1 MTMTKFALKE
11 KAVAMFQSAL
21 NNAGMQGDWG
31 TEDKPKYW
39 RGFVSK
45 EGTQEK
51 LYLLYQV
58 TDNIELNATDNQ
70 SFRRAIYINGSLY
83 TRDGFDYGK
92 YQDLAEAIEQACK
105 EADIILTF
113 EDEGIDTTIDQD
125 SPVSYCNFE
134 AQIRLLM
141 E

>member
-1 MTMTKFALKE
+1 MTTKFALKE
-11 KAVAMFQSAL
+11 KAVALFQTAL

-45 EGTQEK
+45 DGTQEK

-58 TDNIELNATDNQ
+58 TDNIELEAADNK

-92 YQDLAEAIEQACK
+92 YQDLAESIEK
-105 EADIILTF
+105 ECAKLGIIFTYQ
-113 EDEGIDTTIDQD
+113 DEGIDTTIDQD

-141 E
+141 D